1 MYISTKY
8 FRHFVEGRSF
18 IIYTDHK
25 PLTFALASSSDRS
38 PRQTRNLLLLRN
50 SRVIL
55 DTLKEWRTWWRTLC
69 QDQRLLMSLY
79 PLSITLKWQLFKIQ
93 LQWRISVFRWSGS
106 LGRVWIYGAILLKQV
121 LDHWCRRNSEYQC
134 CRHDLSG
141 QVSVQTFVGGVVNA
155 TLAKLLRW
163 HDTRGLLLQFSLQRN
178 NVLAA
183 YIWILWAH
191 FLLLMIAATS

>member
-1 MYISTKY
+1 MVVGAELSQRKPGKPWYPIAFFSKTLTASERKYSAFDRELLAMYISTKY
-8 FRHFVEGRSF
+8 FRHFLEGRSF

-55 DTLKEWRTWWRTLC
+55 DMLKEWRTWWRTLC

-79 PLSITLKWQLFKIQ
+79 PLSITLKWQFFKIQ

-106 LGRVWIYGAILLKQV
+106 LGRVWIYGAIPLKQV
-121 LDHWCRRNSEYQC
+121 LDQWCRRNSEYQSS
-134 CRHDLSG
+134 HLS
-141 QVSVQTFVGGVVNA
+141 
-155 TLAKLLRW
+155 TL
-163 HDTRGLLLQFSLQRN
+163 
-178 NVLAA
+178 
-183 YIWILWAH
+183 
-191 FLLLMIAATS
+191 